1 MSKQSK
7 RFRSLSEKQS
17 AKAPVPVAEAV
28 EAVKQFDNTKFDQ
41 TVEVAMRLGI
51 DPKQADQ
58 LVRGSV
64 VLPHGIGKK
73 LRIIV
78 FAKGDKVA
86 EASEAGADEVGGEEL
101 AKRIKDGWTDF
112 DVALAQREMM
122 GQVGKLGRV
131 LGPRGLM
138 PNPRAGTVVDV
149 LLARLTAPILIV
161 REPHE
166 IAKPVFHRIALRSIG
181 ENEAA
186 RDAAVWAVTLAA
198 SGGSLEL
205 ILVFEEEMREN
216 LGMLLESLDLDVE
229 PTDDNLMAALRKAHV
244 RLHRALQKSGEQ
256 LDFDYKLTVENSPES
271 APFPERSF
279 SALSLVVVAL
289 ERSDHMSQGY
299 ARDCVL
305 HRRQPVLVVSRN

>member
-112 DVALAQREMM
+112 DVCIASPDMM
-122 GQVGKLGRV
+122 GIVGPLGRV

-138 PNPRAGTVVDV
+138 PWPGTGTV
-149 LLARLTAPILIV
+149 TP
-161 REPHE
+161 E
-166 IAKPVFHRIALRSIG
+166 IAKTIQEYKAGKVEFRNDKDGNVHGVVGKLSFDPVKLSENVEAFIGYVSSLKPASVKGAYIKGIALS
-181 ENEAA
+181 A
-186 RDAAVWAVTLAA
+186 T
-198 SGGSLEL
+198 
-205 ILVFEEEMREN
+205 M
-216 LGMLLESLDLDVE
+216 
-229 PTDDNLMAALRKAHV
+229 
-244 RLHRALQKSGEQ
+244 
-256 LDFDYKLTVENSPES
+256 SPGVQI
-271 APFPERSF
+271 AT
-279 SALSLVVVAL
+279 
-289 ERSDHMSQGY
+289 
-299 ARDCVL
+299 
-305 HRRQPVLVVSRN
+305 